1 MIRIKVRPPRYILLA
16 QGILSNAGPI

>member
-1 MIRIKVRPPRYILLA
+1 MIRIKVRPSRYILLA